1 MEYVKKGFHQVLIE
15 KIKNPRYFI
24 KLPLDY
30 RRVGT
35 SEFRYSHT
43 VSFCDGGLKIA
54 GLEPIE
60 TGAEIEIKIYFASGP
75 DLVVIPAIARVIWTP
90 MEAEETGFIGFGVS
104 FLQISLKDL
113 KTLENLLK
121 NYADPT
127 IQCAI

>member
-1 MEYVKKGFHQVLIE
+1 
-15 KIKNPRYFI
+15 
-24 KLPLDY
+24 
-30 RRVGT
+30 
-35 SEFRYSHT
+35 
-43 VSFCDGGLKIA
+43 
-54 GLEPIE
+54 
-60 TGAEIEIKIYFASGP
+60 
-75 DLVVIPAIARVIWTP
+75 